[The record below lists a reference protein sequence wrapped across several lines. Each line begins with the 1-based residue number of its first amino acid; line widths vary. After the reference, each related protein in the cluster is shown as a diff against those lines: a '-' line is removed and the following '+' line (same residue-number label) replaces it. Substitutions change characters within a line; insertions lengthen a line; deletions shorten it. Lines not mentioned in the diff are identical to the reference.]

1 MNIQYFVNK
10 IKEISLNHKQVKG
23 FYVGNTWDMSNTKGD
38 IYPCVWVEF
47 PVLIDYSFKDKQYS
61 FSIDILGLAKNDDT
75 NSEMNVI
82 SQCESIADQLIQAY
96 TKYIDDSAVIKMS
109 GLTVK
114 NINSDMAVGCRIDM
128 QVKTNREC
136 DFLNNFKEVMVKL

>member
-23 FYVGNTWDMSNTKGD
+23 FYVGNTWDQSNSKGD

-47 PVLIDYSFKDKQYS
+47 PVLIDYSFKDKQYT
-61 FSIDILGLAKNDDT
+61 FSIDVLGLAKSDNT

-96 TKYIDDSAVIKMS
+96 SKYINDCAVIRMT

-114 NINSDMAVGCRIDM
+114 NINADSAVGCRIDM
-128 QVKTNREC
+128 QVKTNRDC
-136 DFLNNFKEVMVKL
+136 DYLNNFKEVMVKL